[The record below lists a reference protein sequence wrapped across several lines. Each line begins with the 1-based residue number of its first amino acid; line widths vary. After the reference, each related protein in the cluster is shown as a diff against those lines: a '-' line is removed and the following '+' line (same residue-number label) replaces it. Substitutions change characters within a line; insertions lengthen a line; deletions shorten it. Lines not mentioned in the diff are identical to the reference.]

1 MLLGKYRPLTMSK
14 LTLPFEALTM
24 QNHVFLIDANK
35 QQLNPVTPK
44 QARRL
49 LKKNK
54 AAVYKMYP
62 FTLILKTAIDNP
74 TIKRFTL
81 KLDPGSKFTGIA
93 LLDGENV
100 IWCAEIEHR
109 GYQIKDALLSRRQL
123 RRSRRN
129 RKTRYRKARFDNRKR
144 KENWL
149 PPSLEHRILTTETWV
164 KRLMRYTPISDL
176 WIEKVKF
183 DMQQMLNPEISGTE
197 YQQGELQGYQVREYL
212 LKKWGRECSYCGK
225 KDVALQ
231 IEHIHPK
238 SKRGSNKV
246 SNLCLACEKCNQ
258 KKGNK
263 LVEEFLKKKPALLK
277 KIKSQAKKP
286 LKDAAAVNATRNKLV
301 KVLSSLLLTKTATGA
316 QTKYNRIRLNLDK
329 QHWIDAACVGDV
341 DNLKLLTNQPLK
353 IKCKG
358 HGTRQMCRTDKYGF
372 PTRYVPRFKFVKGF
386 QTGDIVKA
394 VVTSGKKVGE
404 YIGRI
409 ATRSSGSFNISTRE
423 KLIQGIFYKYCKTI
437 HKKDG
442 YSYAF

>member
-1 MLLGKYRPLTMSK
+1 
-14 LTLPFEALTM
+14 M
-24 QNHVFLIDANK
+24 QQNYAFLIDTNK

-49 LKKNK
+49 LEKGK
-54 AAVYKMYP
+54 AAVYRMYP
-62 FTLILKTAIDNP
+62 FTLILKTAIDTPN
-74 TIKRFTL
+74 IKPLTL

-100 IWCAEIEHR
+100 VWGAELEHR

-123 RRSRRN
+123 RSSRRSR
-129 RKTRYRKARFDNRKR
+129 KARYREPRFDNRKR

-164 KRLMRYTPISDL
+164 KRLMRYAPITEL

-183 DMQQMLNPEISGTE
+183 DMALMQNPDRRGVE
-197 YQQGELQGYQVREYL
+197 YQQGELKGYQVREYL
-212 LKKWGRECSYCGK
+212 LEKWGRECTYCGK
-225 KDVALQ
+225 KDTPLQ

-238 SKRGSNKV
+238 SKGGSNRV

-263 LVEEFLKKKPALLK
+263 LVEDFLKKKPDLLK
-277 KIKSQAKKP
+277 KIKFQAKKP
-286 LKDAAAVNATRNKLV
+286 LKDAAAVNATRNKLAQ
-301 KVLSSLLLTKTATGA
+301 VLSNLLPTKTATGA
-316 QTKYNRIRLNLDK
+316 QTKYNRTRLNLPK

-341 DNLKLLTNQPLK
+341 SNIKLFTNQPLK
-353 IKCKG
+353 IKCSG

-372 PTRYVPRFKFVKGF
+372 PARYVPRFKFVKGF

-394 VVTSGKKVGE
+394 VVTTGKKVGE

-409 ATRSSGSFNISTRE
+409 ATRSTGSFNISTRK
-423 KLIQGIFYKYCKTI
+423 KLVQGISYKYCKTI

-442 YSYAF
+442 YSYVF

>member
-1 MLLGKYRPLTMSK
+1 
-14 LTLPFEALTM
+14 M
-24 QNHVFLIDANK
+24 QQNYVFVIDTNK
-35 QQLNPVTPK
+35 QPVIPVTPK

-49 LKKNK
+49 LEKGK
-54 AAVYKMYP
+54 AAVCRMYP

-74 TIKRFTL
+74 TIKPLTL
-81 KLDPGSKFTGIA
+81 KIDPGSKFTGIA
-93 LLDGENV
+93 LLEGENV
-100 IWCAEIEHR
+100 IWCAELEHR

-123 RRSRRN
+123 RSSRRN
-129 RKTRYRKARFDNRKR
+129 RKTWYREPRFDNRKR

-164 KRLMRYTPISDL
+164 KRLIRYAPITEL

-183 DMQQMLNPEISGTE
+183 DMQQMQNPEISGIE

-212 LKKWGRECSYCGK
+212 LEKWGRECTYCGK
-225 KDVALQ
+225 KDVPLQ

-238 SKRGSNKV
+238 SKGGSNRI
-246 SNLCLACEKCNQ
+246 SNLCLSCERCNQ
-258 KKGNK
+258 KKGTK
-263 LVEEFLKKKPALLK
+263 PVEEFLKKKPDLLE
-277 KIKSQAKKP
+277 KIKSKAKKP
-286 LKDAAAVNATRNKLV
+286 LLDTSAVNATRNKLV
-301 KVLSSLLLTKTATGA
+301 KVLSNLLPTKTATGA

-341 DNLKLLTNQPLK
+341 NNIKLLTNQPLK
-353 IKCKG
+353 IKCNG

-372 PTRYVPRFKFVKGF
+372 PSRYVPRIKFVKGF

-409 ATRSSGSFNISTRE
+409 ATRSTGSFNISTRE
-423 KLIQGIFYKYCKTI
+423 KLVQGISYKYCKTI